1 MFSQRTGSFEE
12 LGWQEFE
19 LGKGWYEHWPR
30 AKTGT
35 GQRPRRCVWLPVSL
49 QCRRQK
55 QWGCRGMKGSI
66 ADYCQNWK
74 RMITKPEAPEKLLVA
89 SQLWHSKEKV
99 EAKGMET
106 GTDLSVGCCEPVW
119 KVKWQNT
126 WLCLPLSTP
135 SSYQISSWYFTL
147 ATTTIFSKSNEKTQ
161 CYYLI
166 LFQHRFSVSLQSFRS
181 EWQEQSSR
189 QADHS
194 QGIWGVTLR
203 YNFISSRHLC
213 FYFLSWFLLWC
224 AFIFKLWILQVIHYR
239 STGHG
244 CAALTHI
251 SYVSIVRNF
260 FGP

>member
-35 GQRPRRCVWLPVSL
+35 GQRPRWFVWLPVSL

-89 SQLWHSKEKV
+89 SQLWHSKGKVALEV

-126 WLCLPLSTP
+126 WLLSPSQYSFLLSDFQLIFYISHHNNLFQKQREDTMLLSHSISTP
-135 SSYQISSWYFTL
+135 FLSF
-147 ATTTIFSKSNEKTQ
+147 TTI
-161 CYYLI
+161 I
-166 LFQHRFSVSLQSFRS
+166 
-181 EWQEQSSR
+181 
-189 QADHS
+189 
-194 QGIWGVTLR
+194 
-203 YNFISSRHLC
+203 
-213 FYFLSWFLLWC
+213 
-224 AFIFKLWILQVIHYR
+224 
-239 STGHG
+239 
-244 CAALTHI
+244 
-251 SYVSIVRNF
+251 
-260 FGP
+260 